1 MIWSYILEKT
11 DSLLIHLWFCKGT
24 APLDYLQFR
33 DKQISDKVTSLGII
47 VNKHLSFDDQ
57 IDVFKSLINYLR
69 NLFRIRIYLDVNALS
84 VATHVLKTLDS
95 EDDFFP
101 SFWDISAKVT
111 NNIFFQNNPQ
121 PHSQGLSSY
130 RPLRRAR
137 RDPGTCWSRVSQNLG
152 DDN

>member
-1 MIWSYILEKT
+1 M
-11 DSLLIHLWFCKGT
+11 IHLWFCKGT

-101 SFWDISAKVT
+101 SF
-111 NNIFFQNNPQ
+111 
-121 PHSQGLSSY
+121 
-130 RPLRRAR
+130 
-137 RDPGTCWSRVSQNLG
+137 
-152 DDN
+152 